1 MRAELPEI
9 ARLAHRRERKPA
21 SLDLIR
27 RVVRVSSK
35 STDQPVDLGGLEPR
49 DGDVE
54 IFLDKE
60 LGELGE
66 LGRQPFAVPSG
77 IRGDLVVGE
86 QQGALLRLA

>member
-9 ARLAHRRERKPA
+9 ARLAHRRSGKPA
-21 SLDLIR
+21 SLDLVR
-27 RVVRVSSK
+27 RVFRVLLEVD
-35 STDQPVDLGGLEPR
+35 DQLVDLGGLEPR

-60 LGELGE
+60 LGEFGE

-77 IRGDLVVGE
+77 IRGDLVVRE